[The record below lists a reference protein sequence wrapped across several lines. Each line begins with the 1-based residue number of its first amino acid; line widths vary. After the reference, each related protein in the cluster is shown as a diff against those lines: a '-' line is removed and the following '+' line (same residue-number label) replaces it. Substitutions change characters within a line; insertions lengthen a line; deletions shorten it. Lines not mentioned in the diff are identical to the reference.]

1 MARYGLKQGSYT
13 PLCKD
18 KYVGTALPVFRSG
31 WELKAFISLDKNPKI
46 IKWRLRKYCYSI
58 YR

>member
-1 MARYGLKQGSYT
+1 MAKYGLKQGSYT

-46 IKWRLRKYCYSI
+46 IKWRV
-58 YR
+58 